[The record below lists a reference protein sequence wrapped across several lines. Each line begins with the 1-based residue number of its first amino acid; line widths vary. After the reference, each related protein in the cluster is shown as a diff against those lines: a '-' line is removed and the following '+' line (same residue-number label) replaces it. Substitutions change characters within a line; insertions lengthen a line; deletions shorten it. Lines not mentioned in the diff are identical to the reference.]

1 MNSMKRLDKSEII
14 FKVLSYFFL
23 TVFALFCLY
32 PFIYAISASLSSET
46 AIQNGSVILF
56 PVEIQFN
63 AFMHVFQ
70 DQLFWL
76 SYANTLFVTVYGTV
90 WAMFISIL
98 GAYGLSKSRLKFN
111 KVLNFLLVF
120 TMWFTPGLIPTH
132 LNYQQTS
139 NIFKSLGIMDEKWL
153 VVIAMGIAAYNIILL
168 RNSFASVPKEIEEA
182 AQVDGANEFQIMG
195 KVYVPMSKASI
206 ATVALF
212 YGVSRWNG
220 YFWAAQEITSETEKP
235 LQVYIRKMVDEA
247 FNSAG
252 SDTPVTYI
260 GFDVQSLFYAMVVCA
275 IIPIIIIY
283 PFIQKYFAAG
293 VNLGGVKE

>member
-32 PFIYAISASLSSET
+32 PFIYAVSASISSET
-46 AIQNGSVILF
+46 AIQNGSVVLF
-56 PVEIQFN
+56 PVGIQFN

-76 SYANTLFVTVYGTV
+76 SYANTLFVTVYGTI

-111 KVLNFLLVF
+111 KLLNFLLVF

-132 LNYQQTS
+132 LNYQQTM
-139 NIFKSLGIMDEKWL
+139 NIFKAIGIIDEKWL

-168 RNSFASVPKEIEEA
+168 RNSFASVPREIEEA

-252 SDTPVTYI
+252 SDTPITYI

>member
-32 PFIYAISASLSSET
+32 PFIYAVSASISSET
-46 AIQNGSVILF
+46 AIQNGSVVLF
-56 PVEIQFN
+56 PVGIQFN

-76 SYANTLFVTVYGTV
+76 SYANTLFVTVYGTI

-111 KVLNFLLVF
+111 KLLNFLLVF

-132 LNYQQTS
+132 LNYQQTM
-139 NIFKSLGIMDEKWL
+139 NIFKAIGIMDEKWL

-168 RNSFASVPKEIEEA
+168 RNSFASVPREIEEA

-195 KVYVPMSKASI
+195 RVYVPMSKASI

-252 SDTPVTYI
+252 SDTPITYI

>member
-1 MNSMKRLDKSEII
+1 MNSMKRLDRSEII

-32 PFIYAISASLSSET
+32 PFVYAVSASVSSET
-46 AIQNGSVILF
+46 AIQNGSVVLL
-56 PVEIQFN
+56 PVGLQFN
-63 AFMHVFQ
+63 AFMHVFK

-76 SYANTLFVTVYGTV
+76 SYANTLFVTVYGTI

-139 NIFKSLGIMDEKWL
+139 KIFKSMGIADEKWL

-168 RNSFASVPKEIEEA
+168 RNAFASVPKEIEEA

-220 YFWAAQEITSETEKP
+220 YFWAAQEIKNDTEKP
-235 LQVYIRKMVDEA
+235 LQVYIRKMVDA
-247 FNSAG
+247 TFNAAG
-252 SDTPVTYI
+252 SDTPEIYE

>member
-32 PFIYAISASLSSET
+32 PFIYAVSASISSET
-46 AIQNGSVILF
+46 AIQNGSVVLF
-56 PVEIQFN
+56 PVGIQFN

-76 SYANTLFVTVYGTV
+76 SYANTLFVTVYGTI

-111 KVLNFLLVF
+111 KLLNFLLVF

-132 LNYQQTS
+132 LNYQQTM
-139 NIFKSLGIMDEKWL
+139 NIFKAIGIVDEKWL

-168 RNSFASVPKEIEEA
+168 RNSFASVPREIEEA

-252 SDTPVTYI
+252 SDTPITYI